1 MPSACEGWHGN
12 ITRSTEVFLLL
23 IFDPDFGPV
32 GHSIYDSYDEA
43 VQRGIA
49 LGVSFGVLEV

>member
-1 MPSACEGWHGN
+1 M
-12 ITRSTEVFLLL
+12 FLLL